1 MTENSINPI
10 SNVSM
15 SAAGS
20 AMSAQ
25 QAKKATVDTSTTS
38 TAGNVQAEAA
48 RQATAAA
55 ASTPVSKPATSAGS
69 ISVSFRI
76 DDDTNELTV
85 YVVDRENKKV
95 LRTIPS
101 SEFSKLS
108 AGDILQLTV

>member
-1 MTENSINPI
+1 MTENSINPV

-15 SAAGS
+15 SSAGS
-20 AMSAQ
+20 AMPTP
-25 QAKKATVDTSTTS
+25 QAKKVTVDASTTS
-38 TAGNVQAEAA
+38 TAGKIQSE
-48 RQATAAA
+48 TAQQSAVA
-55 ASTPVSKPATSAGS
+55 ASTLVSKPATAAGS
-69 ISVSFRI
+69 VSVSFRI